1 MSVMAKYFYHFTKGG
16 VLVELQWHMNQNKIV
31 VGFLLIT
38 LKSLGKVT
46 SLLITSKSLKSS
58 LLDIVRTRLELKA
71 WSPHNL

>member
-1 MSVMAKYFYHFTKGG
+1 MSVTVKYSYHFTEGG

-46 SLLITSKSLKSS
+46 SLLRDNLCFFLSS
-58 LLDIVRTRLELKA
+58 LQ
-71 WSPHNL
+71 NL